1 MSRWRRRA
9 PRLGGRP
16 GWAAIGAVGISHLFL
31 LPLPKVLLDSAAIAL
46 TLGAL
51 SLVILSAQ
59 VLRSVSGSAIR
70 ALLLGIFLI
79 SARVVL
85 LGQPVPPAESA
96 AIVVPTG
103 EIRGQVAALLAPL
116 RGSQRFILEVDGMRV
131 QIEAPPNPSVRT
143 GDSLLT
149 TLEQRSVASDSMER
163 LRIRG
168 IVASARTRGVQ
179 ILNRGGP
186 LETIR
191 AVLGDDIERVLPAPA
206 GGLAAAIVIGLR
218 ERVDERLA
226 TDFTA
231 TGLGHIV
238 ALSGWNVAIT
248 MAVADR
254 FAKRL
259 STKTRRPLLI
269 LVAIGYGLFAGAS
282 PSVIRASFMAAAALI
297 GAASGR
303 PGSGAVSLSHAAI
316 ALMVLD
322 PSIAA
327 DPGFRLSAL
336 ATAGLLAKS
345 QAWSSRAE
353 AIGARLP
360 SRLRSVW
367 SFLGEDIAVSLAAQA
382 ATLGV
387 VIALFGRVA
396 IWSIPLT
403 LCIAPLIAPATAAA
417 IPAIVAGEIARIV
430 PAPLNVLSSI
440 LALPATALFSAAAWI
455 AQVGAKLPAS
465 GIVVPRD
472 ATLGVGAVLGV
483 AGIVLLLRT
492 EHNVART
499 DLAEPPSGRGS
510 PVQRLAMGI
519 AILIVISALTSLGS
533 AAPRGSLRIAALD
546 VGQGDAILVELS
558 GRRMLIDGGPD
569 PSRLSVELDRLIP
582 AWDRRIDLLV
592 ASHPH
597 EDHLAGLPKLLD
609 RYHISSVIGS
619 EDRGGGPAATS
630 WRAILQHTQISYHQ
644 VFTGDELQLG
654 PARLSVLW
662 PDATYLSLPPTND
675 GSALNDRSVVL
686 RLDIPGFSALFT
698 GDIESDIDAR
708 IISHIKSPV
717 DVLKS
722 PHHGSKTSA
731 SRSLLDVVAPR
742 VALVSVGVKNAYG
755 HPAAATLQRLGERGA
770 VVERTDTE
778 GTLVV
783 TVPLAH
789 PDEIIVRDIR
799 GSHRAPARSQVG
811 FRAPSRIGSDAITPI
826 RLGAVDAALHALASG
841 CPIPRA
847 RIRPWERH
855 RSS

>member
-1 MSRWRRRA
+1 MSKRRRGA
-9 PRLGGRP
+9 PRLGGRA

-31 LPLPKVLLDSAAIAL
+31 LPLPGTLLNSAALA
-46 TLGAL
+46 
-51 SLVILSAQ
+51 LVIGTLALLLLSTR
-59 VLRSVSGSAIR
+59 VLQTASGGSVR
-70 ALLLGIFLI
+70 AFLLGIFLVC
-79 SARVVL
+79 ARVSL
-85 LGQPVPPAESA
+85 LGQPIPPADGA
-96 AIVVPTG
+96 AVVVPTG
-103 EIRGQVAALLAPL
+103 QMHGKVSALLAPL
-116 RGSQRFILEVDGMRV
+116 RGAQRFILDVDGLRI

-143 GDSLLT
+143 GDSILA
-149 TLEQRSVASDSMER
+149 TLEQRSITKESTER
-163 LRIRG
+163 MRIRG
-168 IVASARTRGVQ
+168 VVASARTRGVQ
-179 ILNRGGP
+179 ILSRGSP

-191 AVLGDDIERVLPAPA
+191 AALGDDIERVLPAPA

-226 TDFTA
+226 ADFTA

-254 FAKRL
+254 FAKRF
-259 STKTRRPLLI
+259 SAKRRRPLLI

-303 PGSGAVSLSHAAI
+303 PGSGAVALSHAAL
-316 ALMVLD
+316 ALMLLD
-322 PSIAA
+322 PAIAA

-345 QAWSSRAE
+345 QTWSARSQAFGE
-353 AIGARLP
+353 RLP
-360 SRLRSVW
+360 SWLRSFW
-367 SFLGEDIAVSLAAQA
+367 SLLGEDIAVSLAAQA
-382 ATLGV
+382 ATLGL

-403 LCIAPLIAPATAAA
+403 LLMAPLIAPATAAA
-417 IPAIVAGEIARIV
+417 IPATVAGEL
-430 PAPLNVLSSI
+430 APILPGPLGLISSL
-440 LALPATALFSAAAWI
+440 LALPATALFGAAAWI
-455 AQVGAKLPAS
+455 AQVGARLPAG
-465 GIVVPRD
+465 GIEVPRG
-472 ATLGVGAVLGV
+472 ATLEVGAVLGV
-483 AGIVLLLRT
+483 AGVWILIQNERAPSRSEALRAAST
-492 EHNVART
+492 
-499 DLAEPPSGRGS
+499 GGS
-510 PVQRLAMGI
+510 QIHRLAIGI
-519 AILIVISALTSLGS
+519 ALLIAVSALTSLGS
-533 AAPRGSLRIAALD
+533 AAPHGALRIAALD

-569 PSRLSVELDRLIP
+569 PSRLSAELDQLIP
-582 AWDRRIDLLV
+582 SWDRRIDLLV

-609 RYHISSVIGS
+609 RYRITSVIGS

-630 WRAILQHTQISYHQ
+630 WRAILQHSQIAYHQ
-644 VFTGDELQLG
+644 VFTGDQLQFG

-662 PDATYLSLPPTND
+662 PDSAYLSLPPSND
-675 GSALNDRSVVL
+675 GSALNDRSIVL

-708 IISHIKSPV
+708 ILSHIKSPV

-731 SRSLLDVVAPR
+731 SRALLDALTPR

-755 HPAAATLQRLGERGA
+755 HPAASTLQRLGERGA
-770 VVERTDTE
+770 AVERTDTD
-778 GTLVV
+778 GTLLI

-789 PDEIIVRDIR
+789 PDQILIRDNR
-799 GSHRAPARSQVG
+799 GQRRAPARSQIG
-811 FRAPSRIGSDAITPI
+811 LRAPSLAASDAITPI
-826 RLGAVDAALHALASG
+826 RLASVGAAVSAVASG